1 MKIQR
6 FLSFGLLLCI
16 AYYSWLTARAQSYPN
31 DSVMIRKIFDAAL
44 TQGTSYAHLYKL
56 CKEAPARLSGSPNA
70 QKAVEITYEML
81 QALKPDSVWLQPVMV
96 PHWIRGEKAIC
107 FAGKKKQRFNML
119 ALGGSVPTPAGGIT
133 AEVIEVK
140 GLEEL
145 EKLGAEKIRGKIVF
159 YNRPMDQKIIDTFH
173 SYGGCADQRV
183 WGADEASKYGAVAIL
198 VRSLTLTQDDH
209 PHTGVMLYKG
219 ENKIPGAAISTN
231 DANKLSALL
240 KKGPVSLHLEMNCKN
255 LPDVQ
260 SYNVIAE
267 LKGTDFPDEI
277 LLVGAHLDSW
287 DNSEGAHDDGAGCV
301 HSIEVISLFRQL
313 NYKPRRTIRCVLFM
327 NEENGSKGAR
337 VYADEAHKKKEKH
350 LIALE
355 SDRGGFTP
363 RGFTVEGDDGKKEAC
378 MDALREW
385 KHLFEPYLV
394 HIFEYGGSGVDVSK
408 LKGQGVALLG
418 FIPDSQRY
426 FDFHHAATD
435 NFETVNKRELELG
448 SATITALMYLF
459 DQYGLHHKENQIMLT
474 D

>member
-1 MKIQR
+1 VKIQR
-6 FLSFGLLLCI
+6 LLIILWVLGAMCHGDEFV
-16 AYYSWLTARAQSYPN
+16 LAQSFEK
-31 DSVMIRKIFDAAL
+31 DSVMIRKIYDAAL
-44 TQGTSYAHLYKL
+44 TQGTSYAHLYRL

-81 QALKPDSVWLQPVMV
+81 KALRPDSVWLQPVKV
-96 PHWIRGEKAIC
+96 PHWVRGDKTVCKILKSKESLRIV
-107 FAGKKKQRFNML
+107 
-119 ALGGSVPTPAGGIT
+119 ALGGSVGTPAGGIK
-133 AEVIEVK
+133 AEVIEVHSI
-140 GLEEL
+140 EEL
-145 EKLGAEKIRGKIVF
+145 ARLGEDAIRGKIVF
-159 YNRPMDQKIIDTFH
+159 YNRPMDKKIIDTFH

-183 WGADEASKYGAVAIL
+183 WGADKAAQYGALAVL
-198 VRSLTLTQDDH
+198 VRSLTLAEDDY
-209 PHTGVMLYKG
+209 PHTGVMLYEG
-219 ENKIPGAAISTN
+219 ENKIHGAAISTN

-255 LPDVQ
+255 LPEVT

-267 LKGTDFPDEI
+267 LKGSEFPDEI
-277 LLVGAHLDSW
+277 LLVGGHLDSW

-301 HSIEVISLFRQL
+301 QSMEVISLFRQI

-337 VYADEAHKKKEKH
+337 EYAEQALKKNEKH
-350 LIALE
+350 VVAIE

-363 RGFTVEGDDGKKEAC
+363 RGFTVEGDEGKKEAC

-385 KHLFEPYLV
+385 KHLFAPYLV

-408 LKGQGVALLG
+408 LKGQGVALMG

-435 NFETVNKRELELG
+435 NFENVNKRELELG
-448 SATITALMYLF
+448 SATIAALIYLF
-459 DQYGLHHKENQIMLT
+459 DQYGLHHQENQFTLP